1 MTSKFLFL
9 NSDKPQVIVV
19 GTKHLRERLDHII
32 TLDVISLVSNLC
44 VKNLGITFFQDLSNS
59 GTLEGLFSFANEM
72 DVQTF
77 LWETS
82 R

>member
-9 NSDKPQVIVV
+9 NSDKTEVIVV

-32 TLDVISLVSNLC
+32 TLDVISLVSNLS

-59 GTLEGLFSFANEM
+59 GSLDVLFLIYN
-72 DVQTF
+72 
-77 LWETS
+77 
-82 R
+82 